1 MGHRR
6 DQPQAQ
12 TVRAHGQGLQETDIT
27 EHTHNLLEDA
37 VDLLQVLKGVPYC
50 DQNDMNVTK
59 MNGE

>member
-37 VDLLQVLKGVPYC
+37 VDLLQVLKAKRG
-50 DQNDMNVTK
+50 TLL
-59 MNGE
+59 